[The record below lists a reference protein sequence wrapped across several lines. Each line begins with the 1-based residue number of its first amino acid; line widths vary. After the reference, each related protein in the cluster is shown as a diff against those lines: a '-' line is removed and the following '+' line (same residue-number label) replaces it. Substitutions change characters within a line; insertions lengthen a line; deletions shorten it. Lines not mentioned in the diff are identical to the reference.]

1 MRREEN
7 FYDTGTRGKNCWR
20 DFLVKMRGDSS
31 VEELALD
38 GSMDAFPTVRERKA
52 EYVCTDAKR
61 L

>member
-1 MRREEN
+1 M
-7 FYDTGTRGKNCWR
+7 
-20 DFLVKMRGDSS
+20 KMRGDSS

-52 EYVCTDAKR
+52 EYVCTEAKR